1 MSVLFCVCLFQEL
14 HTVLDFRLMP
24 TDKVIEAYYQD
35 LLEYQKTTPASRGSV
50 SIVASYVEAHN
61 QLDFTCGS
69 LDGAA

>member
-1 MSVLFCVCLFQEL
+1 MLLLQEL
-14 HTVLDFRLMP
+14 HTVLDLRLMP
-24 TDKVIEAYYQD
+24 TNKVIEAYYKD

-50 SIVASYVEAHN
+50 SVVASYVEAHN